1 MQAPRARCPSARTAD
16 QFSKLALINAVG
28 AYAPFGESGN
38 VTQSETFET
47 ERFGQVVMGSRSTL
61 ERWEDRAELPLACV
75 AVVFLVIYSI
85 KVLAHPGGLMFHV
98 LDVMLWVLWAG
109 FSVDYLMR
117 LALAPDRW
125 RWFVRHILDFVIV
138 AVPFLRPL
146 RLLRLVL
153 IVAALQKA
161 FGDAVRGRIVIYTAA
176 TAVLLVY
183 AASLAVLQAERFDP
197 SAHIK
202 NFGDALWWSI
212 TTITT
217 VGYGDFYPVTT
228 QGRVV
233 AVLLMIGGISLI
245 GLITATVAAWIVH
258 RVAEE
263 DTTTQAATAA
273 QIDEL
278 RTQIAQLTTLITA
291 TAGNPLVVAGGNAT
305 HHPSHKMHP

>member
-1 MQAPRARCPSARTAD
+1 M
-16 QFSKLALINAVG
+16 
-28 AYAPFGESGN
+28 
-38 VTQSETFET
+38 
-47 ERFGQVVMGSRSTL
+47 L
-61 ERWEDRAELPLACV
+61 ERWERRTEWPLAGV
-75 AVVFLVIYSI
+75 AVVFLITFSV
-85 KVLAHPGGLMFHV
+85 KVLVHPGGLALHA
-98 LDVMLWVLWAG
+98 LDLTLWALWAG
-109 FSVDYLMR
+109 FSVDYFIR
-117 LALAPDRW
+117 LALAPQRA

-161 FGDAVRGRIVIYTAA
+161 FGDAVRGRIVIYTAT

-183 AASLAVLQAERFDP
+183 ASSLAVLQAERSDP
-197 SAHIK
+197 TAHIR
-202 NFGDALWWSI
+202 NFGDAVWWSI

-228 QGRVV
+228 QGRLV

-245 GLITATVAAWIVH
+245 GMITATVAAWIVH

-263 DTTTQAATAA
+263 DTTQQAATAA

-278 RTQIAQLTTLITA
+278 RSQITQLTSLLTDSSRE
-291 TAGNPLVVAGGNAT
+291 PVAGRR
-305 HHPSHKMHP
+305 